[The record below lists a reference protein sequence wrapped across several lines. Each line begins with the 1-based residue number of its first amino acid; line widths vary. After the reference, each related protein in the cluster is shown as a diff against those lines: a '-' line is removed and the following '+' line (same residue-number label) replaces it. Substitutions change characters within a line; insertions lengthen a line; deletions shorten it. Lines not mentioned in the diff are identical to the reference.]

1 MERFSRPAARVPC
14 KVASL
19 YARPRSRAKLSG
31 AVIMCKDGSASPETM
46 KSSRWGQRDP
56 PCTRTARHYRA
67 PTMSWLDRLERRFGF
82 LAVPGLI
89 RIVIGF
95 TALVWAL
102 MWLDPNLRFALDLDP
117 ARIRHGELWRLVTY
131 IFIPQTPSLWVVLA
145 LWFLWFI
152 GEGLERAWGPFRL
165 TLYFLVGMIGTAVA
179 AFFFGS
185 NFSNGMLIA
194 SLFFAFARFYP
205 DEVIYILFILPVKI
219 KWLAWVFAAFLLLG
233 FVLNSNSYRAAL
245 IAAFAN
251 YFIFFGP
258 EIVRQT
264 THRHEVSTRR
274 RRFEAHSR
282 NAEEALHRCAV
293 CGATELTDPNLDF
306 RVARDGEE
314 YCMAHLPKAQTPG

>member
-1 MERFSRPAARVPC
+1 MN
-14 KVASL
+14 
-19 YARPRSRAKLSG
+19 
-31 AVIMCKDGSASPETM
+31 
-46 KSSRWGQRDP
+46 
-56 PCTRTARHYRA
+56 
-67 PTMSWLDRLERRFGF
+67 WLDKLERRFGF
-82 LAVPGLI
+82 LGIPGLI

-95 TALVWAL
+95 TALVWAF
-102 MWLDPNLRFALDLDP
+102 MWLNPSFRSALDLDP
-117 ARIRHGELWRLVTY
+117 ARIRHGEVWRLVTY
-131 IFIPQTPSLWVVLA
+131 IFVPQTLSFWIVLA

-165 TLYFLVGMIGTAVA
+165 TLYFFVGMIGTTVA

-205 DEVIYILFILPVKI
+205 DEIIYILFILPVKI

-245 IAAFAN
+245 VAAFAN

-258 EIVRQT
+258 EIIHQA

-274 RRFEAHSR
+274 RRFEEHSR
-282 NAEEALHRCAV
+282 SGDEALHRCAV

-314 YCMAHLPKAQTPG
+314 YCIAHLPKTQAPAG

>member
-1 MERFSRPAARVPC
+1 
-14 KVASL
+14 
-19 YARPRSRAKLSG
+19 
-31 AVIMCKDGSASPETM
+31 
-46 KSSRWGQRDP
+46 
-56 PCTRTARHYRA
+56 
-67 PTMSWLDRLERRFGF
+67 
-82 LAVPGLI
+82 
-89 RIVIGF
+89 
-95 TALVWAL
+95 
-102 MWLDPNLRFALDLDP
+102 
-117 ARIRHGELWRLVTY
+117 
-131 IFIPQTPSLWVVLA
+131 VLA

-165 TLYFLVGMIGTAVA
+165 TLYFFVGMIGTTLA

-219 KWLAWVFAAFLLLG
+219 KWFAWIFAAFLLVG

-258 EIVRQT
+258 EIIRQA

-274 RRFEAHSR
+274 RRFEEQSSSAD
-282 NAEEALHRCAV
+282 NALHRCAV
-293 CGATELTDPNLDF
+293 CGATELSDPNLDF

-314 YCMAHLPKAQTPG
+314 YCMAHLPKAQTSTG